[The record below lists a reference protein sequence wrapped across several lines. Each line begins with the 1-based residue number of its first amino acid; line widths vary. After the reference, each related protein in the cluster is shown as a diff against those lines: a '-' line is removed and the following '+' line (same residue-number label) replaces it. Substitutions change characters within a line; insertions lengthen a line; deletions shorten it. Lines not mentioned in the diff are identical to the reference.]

1 MPASLTSREPG
12 VLKID
17 NYNMLTEERRRKGIL
32 AVNVGLGANALLA
45 VIKTSVGIIGHSP
58 ALLADGINSTSDVAY
73 GIVVNIFM
81 RLSSKPADQEHP
93 YGHDRLESIAAVVV
107 GAFVI
112 TTAISIFW
120 SSINSVYELYQG
132 KSDFSGASQLAFW
145 IALFTVGLKIW
156 LTTWTHKIGTQT
168 NNNVIQALA
177 ADHRND
183 IFSALAA
190 TIGII
195 FGRLGF
201 LWVDPMAGGLVSIII
216 LLTGVEII
224 RDSAADL
231 MNTLPGKDLTEAIHD
246 KLGEIEEV
254 LDVEE
259 IHGHRF
265 GLYMVINITVGVSPT
280 LTVAEGDRIATEVEN
295 KLLEE
300 IDYMR
305 RVFVHYH
312 PVQNESQ
319 KTGSTSTISSDDML
333 GIKQTS

>member
-1 MPASLTSREPG
+1 MTTRLRQKKS
-12 VLKID
+12 
-17 NYNMLTEERRRKGIL
+17 IL
-32 AVNVGLGANALLA
+32 AINVGLAANMLLA
-45 VIKTSVGIIGHSP
+45 ILKTSVGVLGHSP

-81 RLSSKPADQEHP
+81 KLSGKPADEEHP

-120 SSINSVYELYQG
+120 ASIDNVYDLLSG
-132 KSDFSGASQLAFW
+132 ASDFTGASQLALW
-145 IALFTVGLKIW
+145 IAFFTILLKIW
-156 LTTWTHKIGTQT
+156 LSFWTFRLGNQT
-168 NNNVIQALA
+168 NNNVLLALA

-195 FGRLGF
+195 FGRLGY
-201 LWVDPMAGGLVSIII
+201 LWIDPLAGGIVSIII
-216 LLTGVEII
+216 CLTGIQII
-224 RDSAADL
+224 RESAADL
-231 MNTLPGKDLTEAIHD
+231 MNTLPGKKLTEEIRG
-246 KLGEIEEV
+246 KLEKLDEV

-265 GLYMVINITVGVSPT
+265 GFYIVANITIGVSPD
-280 LTVAEGDRIATEVEN
+280 LSVAEGDRIATRVE
-295 KLLEE
+295 KLLIEE
-300 IDYMR
+300 IDSMR

-312 PVQNESQ
+312 PVRITNKKDGTKPQ
-319 KTGSTSTISSDDML
+319 KQPTLNSVGN
-333 GIKQTS
+333 

>member
-1 MPASLTSREPG
+1 MEATS
-12 VLKID
+12 
-17 NYNMLTEERRRKGIL
+17 NNMTTEFRQKKGIL
-32 AVNVGLGANALLA
+32 AVNVGLAANTLLA
-45 VIKTSVGIIGHSP
+45 ILKTSVGIIGNSP

-73 GIVVNIFM
+73 GIVVNIFLK
-81 RLSSKPADQEHP
+81 LSGKPADKEHP

-120 SSINSVYELYQG
+120 ASINNVYELSVG
-132 KSDFSGASQLAFW
+132 SSDFTGASNLALW
-145 IALFTVGLKIW
+145 IALFTVLLKIW
-156 LTTWTHKIGTQT
+156 LAFWTYKIGHQT
-168 NNNVIQALA
+168 KSNVLLALA

-195 FGRLGF
+195 FGQLGY
-201 LWVDPMAGGLVSIII
+201 LWVDPLAGGVVSIII
-216 LLTGVEII
+216 LLTGIEII

-231 MNTLPGKDLTEAIHD
+231 MNTLPGQELTEEIHA
-246 KLGEIEEV
+246 KLAAIEEV
-254 LDVEE
+254 LDIEE

-265 GLYMVINITVGVSPT
+265 GLYMVTNITVGVAPT
-280 LTVAEGDRIATEVEN
+280 LTVEEGDRIATLVEE
-295 KLLEE
+295 KLTRE

-312 PVQNESQ
+312 PA
-319 KTGSTSTISSDDML
+319 K
-333 GIKQTS
+333 K

>member
-1 MPASLTSREPG
+1 MTINLRQKKS
-12 VLKID
+12 
-17 NYNMLTEERRRKGIL
+17 IL
-32 AVNVGLGANALLA
+32 AINVGLAANVLLA
-45 VIKTSVGIIGHSP
+45 ILKTSVGIIGHSP

-81 RLSSKPADQEHP
+81 RLSGKPADEEHP

-120 SSINSVYELYQG
+120 ASINNVYELLSG
-132 KSDFSGASQLAFW
+132 VSDFTGASQLALW
-145 IALFTVGLKIW
+145 IALFTILLKIW
-156 LTTWTHKIGTQT
+156 LSFWTLRIGNQT
-168 NNNVIQALA
+168 NNNVLMALA

-190 TIGII
+190 TIGIV

-201 LWVDPMAGGLVSIII
+201 HWIDPLAGGIVAIII
-216 LLTGVEII
+216 CFTGVEII
-224 RDSAADL
+224 RESAADL
-231 MNTLPGKDLTEAIHD
+231 MNTLPGKKLTEEILG
-246 KLGEIEEV
+246 KLRNLDEV

-265 GLYMVINITVGVSPT
+265 GLYIVANITIGVSPD
-280 LTVAEGDRIATEVEN
+280 LSVSEGDRIATRVE
-295 KLLEE
+295 KLLIKE
-300 IDYMR
+300 IDSMR

-312 PVQNESQ
+312 PVQTGRKKVLAELQ
-319 KTGSTSTISSDDML
+319 KHPSPEAVAKG
-333 GIKQTS
+333 

>member
-1 MPASLTSREPG
+1 MTTDQRH
-12 VLKID
+12 K
-17 NYNMLTEERRRKGIL
+17 TGIL
-32 AVNVGLGANALLA
+32 AVDVGLAANTLLA
-45 VIKTSVGIIGHSP
+45 VLKTSVGIFGHSP

-73 GIVVNIFM
+73 GIVVKIFM
-81 RLSSKPADQEHP
+81 RLSGKPADKEHP

-120 SSINSVYELYQG
+120 SSINGVYELLSG
-132 KSDFSGASQLAFW
+132 SSDFAGASQLALW
-145 IALFTVGLKIW
+145 IALFTVLLKIW
-156 LTTWTHKIGTQT
+156 LSLWTFRLGRQT
-168 NNNVIQALA
+168 HNNVLLALA

-195 FGRLGF
+195 FGRMGF
-201 LWVDPMAGGLVSIII
+201 LWVDPLAGGVVSIII

-224 RDSAADL
+224 RESAADL
-231 MNTLPGKDLTEAIHD
+231 MNTLPGKKLTEEIRS
-246 KLGEIEEV
+246 KLQSMAEV

-265 GLYMVINITVGVSPT
+265 GLYMVVNITIGVSPD
-280 LTVAEGDRIATEVEN
+280 LTVSEGDEIATRV
-295 KLLEE
+295 EE
-300 IDYMR
+300 ILINEIDSMR

-312 PVQNESQ
+312 PVQSRKEH
-319 KTGSTSTISSDDML
+319 
-333 GIKQTS
+333 

>member
-1 MPASLTSREPG
+1 MTNNSRQ
-12 VLKID
+12 K
-17 NYNMLTEERRRKGIL
+17 KSIL
-32 AVNVGLGANALLA
+32 AINVGLAANTLLA
-45 VIKTSVGIIGHSP
+45 VLKTSVGIIGHSP

-81 RLSSKPADQEHP
+81 RLSGKPADEEHP

-120 SSINSVYELYQG
+120 SSINNVYEL
-132 KSDFSGASQLAFW
+132 FSGESSFTGASRSALW
-145 IALFTVGLKIW
+145 IALFTVSLKVW
-156 LTTWTHKIGTQT
+156 LSFWTFGIGKQT
-168 NNNVIQALA
+168 SNNVLMALA

-195 FGRLGF
+195 FGQLGF
-201 LWVDPMAGGLVSIII
+201 LWIDPLAGGIVSIII
-216 LLTGVEII
+216 LFTGVEII
-224 RDSAADL
+224 RESAADL
-231 MNTLPGKDLTEAIHD
+231 MNTLPGQKLTEEIIE
-246 KLGEIEEV
+246 KLDDLDEV

-265 GLYMVINITVGVSPT
+265 GLYMVVNITIGVSPD
-280 LTVAEGDRIATEVEN
+280 LSVSEGDRIATRVE
-295 KLLEE
+295 KLLVDE
-300 IDYMR
+300 IDSMR

-312 PVQNESQ
+312 PVQSAIPES
-319 KTGSTSTISSDDML
+319 SND
-333 GIKQTS
+333 

>member
-1 MPASLTSREPG
+1 VIE
-12 VLKID
+12 K
-17 NYNMLTEERRRKGIL
+17 NMTTNQRQKKSIRAI
-32 AVNVGLGANALLA
+32 NVGLAANVLLA
-45 VIKTSVGIIGHSP
+45 VLKTSVGILGHSP

-81 RLSSKPADQEHP
+81 RLSGKPADEEHP

-120 SSINSVYELYQG
+120 LSINNVYELFSG
-132 KSDFSGASQLAFW
+132 ASDFTGASQLALW
-145 IALFTVGLKIW
+145 IALFTILLKIW
-156 LTTWTHKIGTQT
+156 LSFWTFRVGNQI
-168 NNNVIQALA
+168 NNTVLLALA

-195 FGRLGF
+195 FGRMGF
-201 LWVDPMAGGLVSIII
+201 LWIDPLAGGVVSIII
-216 LLTGVEII
+216 CITGVEII
-224 RDSAADL
+224 RESAADL
-231 MNTLPGKDLTEAIHD
+231 MNTLPGKKLTEEIRG
-246 KLGEIEEV
+246 KLEELDEV

-265 GLYMVINITVGVSPT
+265 GLYMVANITIGVSPN
-280 LTVAEGDRIATEVEN
+280 LTVYEGDRIATRVE
-295 KLLEE
+295 KLLVEE
-300 IDYMR
+300 IDSMR

-312 PVQNESQ
+312 PVQTESPDL
-319 KTGSTSTISSDDML
+319 K
-333 GIKQTS
+333 

>member
-1 MPASLTSREPG
+1 MN
-12 VLKID
+12 KI
-17 NYNMLTEERRRKGIL
+17 RQKKSIL
-32 AVNVGLGANALLA
+32 AVNVGLAANTLLA
-45 VIKTSVGIIGHSP
+45 ILKTSVGIIGHSP

-81 RLSSKPADQEHP
+81 RLSGKPADKEHP

-120 SSINSVYELYQG
+120 SSINNVYELSTG
-132 KSDFSGASQLAFW
+132 SSDFTGASRLALW
-145 IALFTVGLKIW
+145 IALFTVALKIW
-156 LTTWTHKIGTQT
+156 LTIWTYKIGNQT
-168 NNNVIQALA
+168 KNNVLIALA

-195 FGRLGF
+195 FGQLGY
-201 LWVDPMAGGLVSIII
+201 LWVDPLAGGAVSIII
-216 LLTGVEII
+216 LLTGIEII

-231 MNTLPGKDLTEAIHD
+231 MNTLPGKEITEEIHRNLKD
-246 KLGEIEEV
+246 IKEV

-265 GLYMVINITVGVSPT
+265 GLYMVINITVGVSPQ
-280 LTVAEGDRIATEVEN
+280 LTVAEGDRIATQVEE
-295 KLLEE
+295 KLTRE

-312 PVQNESQ
+312 PVKKSTTADAGQRNTP
-319 KTGSTSTISSDDML
+319 TGLPCSE
-333 GIKQTS
+333 KK

>member
-1 MPASLTSREPG
+1 MSTNHRQ
-12 VLKID
+12 K
-17 NYNMLTEERRRKGIL
+17 KGML
-32 AVNVGLGANALLA
+32 AVNVGLGANTLLA
-45 VIKTSVGIIGHSP
+45 ILKTSVGIAGHSP

-81 RLSSKPADQEHP
+81 RLSGKPADKEHP
-93 YGHDRLESIAAVVV
+93 YGHDRLESISAVVV

-112 TTAISIFW
+112 TTAITIFW
-120 SSINSVYELYQG
+120 SSINNVYELISG
-132 KSDFSGASQLAFW
+132 TSNFTGASQLALW
-145 IALFTVGLKIW
+145 IALFTVLMKLW
-156 LTTWTHKIGTQT
+156 LTYWTYKIGQET
-168 NNNVIQALA
+168 NNNVLMALA

-195 FGRLGF
+195 FGRFGF
-201 LWVDPMAGGLVSIII
+201 LWVDPLAGGLVSVII

-224 RDSAADL
+224 RESAADL
-231 MNTLPGKDLTEAIHD
+231 MNTLPGKKLTEEIHK
-246 KLGEIEEV
+246 KLGQIDEV

-265 GLYMVINITVGVSPT
+265 GPHMVVNITVGVSPD
-280 LTVAEGDRIATEVEN
+280 LTVAAGDRIATRVEEI
-295 KLLEE
+295 LVRD

-312 PVQNESQ
+312 PVKKNKKE
-319 KTGSTSTISSDDML
+319 
-333 GIKQTS
+333 

>member
-1 MPASLTSREPG
+1 MVQT
-12 VLKID
+12 V
-17 NYNMLTEERRRKGIL
+17 NKGTMTTDLRQKKSIM
-32 AVNVGLGANALLA
+32 AINVGLAANTLLA
-45 VIKTSVGIIGHSP
+45 VLKTSVGIFGHSP

-81 RLSSKPADQEHP
+81 RLSGKPADKEHP

-120 SSINSVYELYQG
+120 ASINNIYELLSG
-132 KSDFSGASQLAFW
+132 ASDFTGASQLALW
-145 IALFTVGLKIW
+145 IALFTILMKIW
-156 LTTWTHKIGTQT
+156 LSFWTHRIGKKT
-168 NNNVIQALA
+168 NNNVLMALA

-195 FGRLGF
+195 FGQLGF
-201 LWVDPMAGGLVSIII
+201 LWVDPLAGGVVSIII
-216 LLTGVEII
+216 CYTGVEII
-224 RDSAADL
+224 RESAADL
-231 MNTLPGKDLTEAIHD
+231 MNTQPGKKLTGEIRD
-246 KLGEIEEV
+246 KLAKLDEV

-265 GLYMVINITVGVSPT
+265 GLYMVANITIGVSPD
-280 LTVAEGDRIATEVEN
+280 LTVSEGDRIATRVEN
-295 KLLEE
+295 LLIDE
-300 IDYMR
+300 IDFMR

-312 PVQNESQ
+312 PVKM
-319 KTGSTSTISSDDML
+319 KTKSSSL
-333 GIKQTS
+333 NHQ